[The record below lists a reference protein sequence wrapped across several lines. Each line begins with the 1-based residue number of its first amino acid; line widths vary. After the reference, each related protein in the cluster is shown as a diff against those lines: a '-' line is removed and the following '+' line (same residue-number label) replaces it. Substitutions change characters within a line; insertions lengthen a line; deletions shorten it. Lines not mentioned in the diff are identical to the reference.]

1 VKYDVHLFP
10 IVRVKVHG
18 VEAGSQEEAIKKAE
32 DSTDFNDLFNKAP
45 DIEYAEE
52 VAYYLVDEV
61 GDEEYERT
69 RWHDGAFTSD
79 PQKRNLVGENEQ
91 LKAAL
96 TDCRDALG
104 EYLQSVESGKDD
116 DAESAYQ
123 HADAL
128 LKEAADG

>member
-1 VKYDVHLFP
+1 MKYDVHLFP

-32 DSTDFNDLFNKAP
+32 ESTDFDNLFNKAP

-79 PQKRNLVGENEQ
+79 PQKRNVNE
-91 LKAAL
+91 LIAAL

-104 EYLQSVESGKDD
+104 EYLQSIESGKDD

-128 LKEAADG
+128 LKEVPGG

>member
-1 VKYDVHLFP
+1 MKYNVHLFP

-18 VEAGSQEEAIKKAE
+18 VEADSQEEAIKKAE

-69 RWHDGAFTSD
+69 GWHDGAFTSD
-79 PQKRNLVGENEQ
+79 PQKRNVNE
-91 LKAAL
+91 LIAAL

-128 LKEAADG
+128 LKGGG

>member
-1 VKYDVHLFP
+1 
-10 IVRVKVHG
+10 VKVHG
-18 VEAGSQEEAIKKAE
+18 VEAGSQEEAIRKAE
-32 DSTDFNDLFNKAP
+32 ESTDFDDLFNKAP

-69 RWHDGAFTSD
+69 GWHDGAFTSD
-79 PQKRNLVGENEQ
+79 PQKRNVNE
-91 LKAAL
+91 LIAAL

-128 LKEAADG
+128 LKGGG

>member
-1 VKYDVHLFP
+1 MKYDVHLFP

-32 DSTDFNDLFNKAP
+32 ESTDFDDLFNKAP

-52 VAYYLVDEV
+52 VAYYLIDEV

-69 RWHDGAFTSD
+69 RWHDGAFTSN
-79 PQKRNLVGENEQ
+79 PQKRNVNE
-91 LKAAL
+91 LIAAL
-96 TDCRDALG
+96 ADCRDALG
-104 EYLQSVESGKDD
+104 QYLQSVESGKDD

-128 LKEAADG
+128 LTEVPRG

>member
-32 DSTDFNDLFNKAP
+32 ESTDFDNLFNKAP

-79 PQKRNLVGENEQ
+79 PQKRNVNE
-91 LKAAL
+91 LIAAL

-104 EYLQSVESGKDD
+104 EYLQSIESGKDD

-128 LKEAADG
+128 LKEVPGG